1 MRGILSKHF
10 LAEAQHQIPPQRVQH
25 SVGQAAPTQGAQ
37 KPLQGALRQ
46 RCRGHPESTG
56 QGASKA
62 RALKLGREL
71 KPWKDGN
78 FKKYGLR

>member
-1 MRGILSKHF
+1 MRGILSKLF

-25 SVGQAAPTQGAQ
+25 AVGQAAPTQGAQ

-71 KPWKDGN
+71 KPWKNGN
-78 FKKYGLR
+78 FKKCWLR